1 MPKPTR
7 KVLQTHADD
16 MAVAHGV
23 GFVIDPITLASLFLG
38 LLQMVVRC
46 WFSGGGESAAL
57 SGRRMLH
64 EEHDG
69 ETYSPR
75 VVSRLRKR
83 VRRHFAHRG
92 HELSEEQ
99 VKQIADDIL
108 AREQQATDDEV
119 RMACG
124 EGWRAKG
131 DEE

>member
-16 MAVAHGV
+16 MAVAHGY
-23 GFVIDPITLASLFLG
+23 GFVIDPITLAGLFLT
-38 LLQMVVRC
+38 LLQVVVKC

-69 ETYSPR
+69 EVYSPR

-83 VRRHFAHRG
+83 VRRHFARRG
-92 HELSEEQ
+92 HELSEDQ
-99 VKQIADDIL
+99 VNKIADDVL
-108 AREQQATDDEV
+108 AREQHASDDEV
-119 RMACG
+119 RMACA

-131 DEE
+131 GEE